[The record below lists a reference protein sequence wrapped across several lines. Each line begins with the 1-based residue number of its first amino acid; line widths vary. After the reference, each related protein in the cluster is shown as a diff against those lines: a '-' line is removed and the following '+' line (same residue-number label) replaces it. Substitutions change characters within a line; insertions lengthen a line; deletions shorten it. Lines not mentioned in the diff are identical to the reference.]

1 LRKTRFSFHHRSI
14 KKIALIPIDNFQ
26 VKKET
31 KEMKKTTKRRILK
44 CIWQGIIDCIIW
56 LTSLQLNSRK
66 RTEMLTKNHKS
77 CYDLLTTPKE
87 YANFIC

>member
-1 LRKTRFSFHHRSI
+1 MKNRRSNLRKTRFSFHHRSI

-44 CIWQGIIDCIIW
+44 CI
-56 LTSLQLNSRK
+56 
-66 RTEMLTKNHKS
+66 
-77 CYDLLTTPKE
+77 
-87 YANFIC
+87 